1 MKTPQH
7 SKGLLLIVF
16 VVGMATLGAEIAAAR
31 LLAPWFGASTIVW
44 ANTIA
49 IVLVALAIGYAIGGR
64 YADRHPHLDGLLR
77 LVLVAGLL
85 LAAVPYIAKPFLR
98 SSAMA
103 FSEMS
108 LGIFVGSLVSVGALV
123 AIPLLLLGMVSP
135 YAVRLAM
142 DSVDEAGTT
151 TGRLYA
157 VGTVG
162 SLVGTFAASLLLIP
176 YVGTRRTFL
185 IFACCLVLLSLLGSR
200 RRLWGG
206 LAALLVVG
214 LIALPNQ
221 VTKTSAQ
228 GDQVIKEVET
238 EYQYASVLRRR
249 GRLLLELNEGQA
261 LHSVYTPDVY
271 LNDGYWDHMALLPQA
286 ADRQD
291 RVAILGSAAG
301 TTARTITH
309 YFPDTLIDSVE
320 IDPELTKIGNALFDA
335 KHPQVRQ
342 HTADARP
349 WLQASKERYDAIL
362 VDAYRQPYIPFYLTT
377 KEFFSLTKER
387 LAPGGIVAVNVGH
400 PPGSNDLEKTLSATM
415 RSVFGADKV
424 FRDEVDEFST
434 MLLATTS
441 KTDPGAALQA
451 FTHDDREVQ
460 TLAHQIGFGLA
471 PALDGGT
478 VYTDDRAPVEWLIDA
493 SFADLATN
501 GSRTGS

>member
-1 MKTPQH
+1 MKTH
-7 SKGLLLIVF
+7 RHAKVLLLIVF

-49 IVLVALAIGYAIGGR
+49 IVLVALSIGYAIGGR

-77 LVLVAGLL
+77 LVLIAGLL
-85 LAAVPYIAKPFLR
+85 LAAVPYVARPFLR
-98 SSAMA
+98 ASAVA
-103 FSEMS
+103 FSDMS

-123 AIPLLLLGMVSP
+123 AVPLLLLGMVSP

-185 IFACCLVLLSLLGSR
+185 IFACCLVLISLLGAKR
-200 RRLWGG
+200 RVLSG
-206 LAALLVVG
+206 LAALLVLG

-221 VTKTSAQ
+221 VTKTSAE
-228 GDQVIKEVET
+228 GDRVIKEIET
-238 EYQYASVLRRR
+238 EYQYASVLRRQ

-271 LNDGYWDHMALLPQA
+271 LNDGYWDHMALLPLA
-286 ADRQD
+286 AEQPRK
-291 RVAILGSAAG
+291 VAILGSAAG
-301 TTARTITH
+301 TTSRTIAH
-309 YFPDTLIDSVE
+309 YFPDITIDSVE
-320 IDPELTKIGNALFDA
+320 IDPELTKIGNELFDA
-335 KHPQVRQ
+335 KSPQVRQ
-342 HTADARP
+342 YDGDARP
-349 WLQASKERYDAIL
+349 WLQARDTKYDAIL

-377 KEFFSLTKER
+377 KEFFTLTKER
-387 LAPGGIVAVNVGH
+387 LAPGGIVAINVGH
-400 PPGSNDLEKTLSATM
+400 PPGSNDLEKTLSATL
-415 RSVFGADKV
+415 RSVFGKDRV

-434 MLLATTS
+434 MLLATAS
-441 KTDPGAALQA
+441 EADPGATLQSVE
-451 FTHDDREVQ
+451 HPDPEV
-460 TLAHQIGFGLA
+460 TALAHQIGTGLA
-471 PALDGGT
+471 PALKGGK

-493 SFADLATN
+493 SFADLATK
-501 GSRTGS
+501 